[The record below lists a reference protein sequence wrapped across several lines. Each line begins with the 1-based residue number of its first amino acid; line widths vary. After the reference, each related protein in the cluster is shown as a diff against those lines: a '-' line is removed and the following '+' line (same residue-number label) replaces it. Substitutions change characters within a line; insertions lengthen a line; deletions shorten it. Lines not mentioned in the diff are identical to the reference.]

1 MNRYKATIIL
11 IIATIGFLISY
22 PFHKTFIGGLISSGF
37 CASMIGGFADWYG
50 ITALF
55 RKPLGVSFKTE
66 IIPKNREKIFDG
78 LSNMVSE
85 ELLTKEYLKKL
96 LNEYDTSKL
105 ILKYASNN
113 KEYENI
119 KKIASSIIKESFDK
133 VHNDEASKVAANLIA
148 QNLTQLNLWKILI
161 SAIEISI
168 KNGYDEKITNFI
180 IDEIISYIRTD
191 DFHHI
196 LTEVVEKT
204 KNSYEKGMTK
214 RIILNVVVLDM
225 LLKLSPENIAKVIQ
239 EKTVDYFY
247 NFKDINNN
255 DRLKLKEW
263 IDIKFIELKQNNNVK
278 NKIEDWKV
286 KQINNLRI
294 EEYIKEFFQSLKD
307 KGMEEE
313 GIIKKFIYETELKID
328 AVRNK
333 FNNNIDFQKNADIY
347 VKKAVSQLI
356 DSAHESIGRIVREN
370 LQKYSNDMLIELIE
384 SKSGNDLQLIR
395 INGSVVGGLVGIIV
409 FILTYR
415 I

>member
-1 MNRYKATIIL
+1 MNRYKATVIL

-85 ELLTKEYLKKL
+85 ELLTREHLKKL
-96 LNEYDTSKL
+96 LNEYDTSKV

-133 VHNDEASKVAANLIA
+133 IQNDEASKVAANLVT
-148 QNLTQLNLWKILI
+148 QNLAQLNLWKILI
-161 SAIEISI
+161 SAVKISI
-168 KNGYDEKITNFI
+168 KNGYDEKIINFI

-191 DFHHI
+191 DFHRI
-196 LTEVVEKT
+196 LTDVVEKT
-204 KNSYEKGMTK
+204 KNSYENGMTK
-214 RIILNVVVLDM
+214 RIILNAVVLDM
-225 LLKLSPENIAKVIQ
+225 LLKLSPENIARVIQ
-239 EKTVDYFY
+239 EKAADYFY
-247 NFKDINNN
+247 NFKNTNNS
-255 DRLKLKEW
+255 DRLKFKEW
-263 IDIKFIELKQNNNVK
+263 IDEKFIELEQSDNVK
-278 NKIEDWKV
+278 NKIEKWKIS
-286 KQINNLRI
+286 QINNLKI
-294 EEYIKEFFQSLKD
+294 EEYVDGFFQNLKD
-307 KGMEEE
+307 KGMEED

-328 AVRNK
+328 TVRNK
-333 FNNNIDFQKNADIY
+333 FNNDICFQKSVDNYI
-347 VKKAVSQLI
+347 KKAASQLI

-370 LQKYSNDMLIELIE
+370 LDKYSNDMLIELIE
-384 SKSGNDLQLIR
+384 SKAGNDLQLIR
-395 INGSVVGGLVGIIV
+395 INGSVVGGLIGIIV